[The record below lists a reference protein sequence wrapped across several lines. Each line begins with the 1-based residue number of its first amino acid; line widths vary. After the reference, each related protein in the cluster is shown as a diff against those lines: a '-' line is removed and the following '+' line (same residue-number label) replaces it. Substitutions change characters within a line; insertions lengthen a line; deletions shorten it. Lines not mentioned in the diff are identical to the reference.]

1 MLIKSASSMATAIL
15 TLSAVSITALSAQ
28 ANPFPTKGETLL
40 SQLPGHDTWRK
51 GGEQLQFSDF
61 GIGRVRGKIGSIV
74 MVEFLKYGA
83 FPGQITLDNG
93 QKLTHLNVEA
103 VAEPGDDVLI
113 DLKTLSVMQA
123 HPVWLTRLKLKE
135 VVAVERSA
143 INFESSAPVS
153 LPPVQPSA
161 SVAPARVA
169 PAPVRGLW

>member
-1 MLIKSASSMATAIL
+1 
-15 TLSAVSITALSAQ
+15 
-28 ANPFPTKGETLL
+28 
-40 SQLPGHDTWRK
+40 
-51 GGEQLQFSDF
+51 
-61 GIGRVRGKIGSIV
+61 

-83 FPGQITLDNG
+83 FPGFITLDNG
-93 QKLTHLNVEA
+93 QKITHLHVEA
-103 VAEPGDDVLI
+103 AAEPGDDVLI

-143 INFESSAPVS
+143 INWESSAPVS

-161 SVAPARVA
+161 PVAPASVAPVA